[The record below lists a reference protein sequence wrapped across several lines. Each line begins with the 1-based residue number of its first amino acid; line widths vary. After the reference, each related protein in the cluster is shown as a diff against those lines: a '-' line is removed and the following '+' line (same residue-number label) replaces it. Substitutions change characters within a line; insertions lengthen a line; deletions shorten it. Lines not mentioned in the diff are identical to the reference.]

1 MTSPFSYSKKLK
13 STVNYL
19 FGTQLQETNKVA
31 GLWMECVISTV
42 LYSIFLLRVPSGPS
56 EQARS
61 GTGDE
66 KARSLVLLSS
76 HRQQHEQGT
85 SGDST
90 RAGDLRAA
98 TRAGDQ

>member
-1 MTSPFSYSKKLK
+1 MKHIIYCSLIYCKLP
-13 STVNYL
+13 N
-19 FGTQLQETNKVA
+19 QLTATPGYQFDLHLHK
-31 GLWMECVISTV
+31 
-42 LYSIFLLRVPSGPS
+42 P